1 MSFWWIFP
9 LMGMKCPFTYL
20 LNIFLLN
27 AYFIRFYNGF
37 SSLLLGYFFFF
48 FFLVGCLKT
57 MGCLFSLGSA
67 MGSIEKAFSYRT
79 SSNLLYKAS
88 LCSQP
93 RPPSQ
98 GSCLATSQGLLPEGS
113 SLSSL
118 LLPLGPR
125 LDPARGLYSLLI
137 SSLASSDAWVPKS
150 LRNRWPWLPCR
161 PGDP

>member
-1 MSFWWIFP
+1 MVDFPFDGYEVSFHISFE
-9 LMGMKCPFTYL
+9 Y
-20 LNIFLLN
+20 FLLN

-37 SSLLLGYFFFF
+37 SSLLLGYFFF

-150 LRNRWPWLPCR
+150 LRNRWSWLPCR

>member
-1 MSFWWIFP
+1 
-9 LMGMKCPFTYL
+9 LVT
-20 LNIFLLN
+20 
-27 AYFIRFYNGF
+27 
-37 SSLLLGYFFFF
+37 FF

-161 PGDP
+161 PGDPWASSGLPGDLRHHPTSGVPWLSIAWHLPSAGVC